1 MTAAPTRSSR
11 GTPAVP
17 PQPAVGPQLPV
28 ATDPATDP
36 ATGPQPAAT
45 TNPAPDTVLPAGA
58 GLAREWPLPFTVDV
72 PLTLSVHRR
81 GPRDPAYATDAAG
94 GIWRT
99 SLTPEG
105 PGTLRVTVRRGPSP
119 ATGPPGVS
127 GPPGVAASGHVVAQ
141 AWGPGAAWLLDR
153 LPGWLGFH
161 DDRAGFTPCHP
172 VVSDLALRYEGFRVG
187 RSGGVFEALVPAVL
201 EQKVVSAEAHRAWRF
216 LLVKHGEQAPG
227 PAPAGMRV
235 PPAPRTWARI
245 PSWDWHRAGV
255 EGVRAR
261 TIITAAAVAAR
272 LEEAADLDPAE
283 ADRRLRSLPGIGVW
297 TSAEIR
303 QRAMGD
309 PDAVSVGDYHLPNA
323 VGWTLARRKTDDAGM
338 LELLAPYDGHRY
350 RVTRLIE
357 LGGSRPERHGPRMSV
372 RDYRAI

>member
-1 MTAAPTRSSR
+1 
-11 GTPAVP
+11 
-17 PQPAVGPQLPV
+17 
-28 ATDPATDP
+28 
-36 ATGPQPAAT
+36 
-45 TNPAPDTVLPAGA
+45 
-58 GLAREWPLPFTVDV
+58 
-72 PLTLSVHRR
+72 
-81 GPRDPAYATDAAG
+81 
-94 GIWRT
+94 
-99 SLTPEG
+99 
-105 PGTLRVTVRRGPSP
+105 
-119 ATGPPGVS
+119 
-127 GPPGVAASGHVVAQ
+127 
-141 AWGPGAAWLLDR
+141 
-153 LPGWLGFH
+153 
-161 DDRAGFTPCHP
+161 
-172 VVSDLALRYEGFRVG
+172 
-187 RSGGVFEALVPAVL
+187 VL
-201 EQKVVSAEAHRAWRF
+201 EQKVVSSEAHRAWRF
-216 LLVKHGEQAPG
+216 LLVKHGEPAPG

-261 TIITAAAVAAR
+261 TIITAAAVAPR

-283 ADRRLRSLPGIGVW
+283 ADRRLRALPGIGAW

-338 LELLAPYDGHRY
+338 LELLAPYAGHRY

-357 LGGSRPERHGPRMSV
+357 MGGTRPERHGPRMSV

>member
-1 MTAAPTRSSR
+1 
-11 GTPAVP
+11 VP
-17 PQPAVGPQLPV
+17 PQPAAGTEL
-28 ATDPATDP
+28 APATDP
-36 ATGPQPAAT
+36 AAA
-45 TNPAPDTVLPAGA
+45 A
-58 GLAREWPLPFTVDV
+58 GLAHEWPLPFTVDV

-105 PGTLRVTVRRGPSP
+105 PATLRVTVCRDPSS
-119 ATGPPGVS
+119 ATGPPGVAA
-127 GPPGVAASGHVVAQ
+127 PGRVVGQ
-141 AWGPGAAWLLDR
+141 VWGPGAAWLLDR

-172 VVSDLALRYEGFRVG
+172 VVSDLMLRYEGFRVG
-187 RSGGVFEALVPAVL
+187 RSGRVFEALVPAVL

-216 LLVKHGEQAPG
+216 LLVKYGEQAPG

-261 TIITAAAVAAR
+261 TIVTAAAVAAR

-338 LELLAPYDGHRY
+338 LELLAPYAGHRY

-357 LGGSRPERHGPRMSV
+357 LGGTRPERHGPRMSV